1 MRIHEILVE
10 GGNVFKGEYSTI
22 RIAKDLVRPT
32 VAWLETIT
40 GFPLLGNM
48 LGSTGLKE
56 TSGDIDL
63 GIDASKYNKDELVNT
78 LKSWSAKNDPTA
90 FVKKVGTSVTFRC
103 PIAGDPK
110 LNYVQCDCMFLDDIK
125 FAKWVMRADPNSKF
139 KNQTR
144 TILIASL
151 SKAMGLKFSYT
162 RGLLNRESDT
172 PIKNGTNPLKIA
184 RTILNPDASIDDL
197 RSVESILSSINKDP
211 NREQKLADARETLA
225 KEGIII

>member
-10 GGNVFKGEYSTI
+10 GGNVFKGEYATI

-32 VAWLETIT
+32 VAWLETII
-40 GFPLLGNM
+40 GIPLLGNM

-63 GIDASKYNKDELVNT
+63 GIDATKYDKDEIYQK
-78 LKSWSAKNDPTA
+78 LKSWSGKNDPTA
-90 FVKKVGTSVTFRC
+90 FAKKVGTSVTFRC
-103 PIAGDPK
+103 PIAGNPK
-110 LNYVQCDCMFLDDIK
+110 LNYVQCDLMLLDDIK
-125 FAKWVMRADPNSKF
+125 FAKWVMRADPTSKF

-162 RGLLNRESDT
+162 RGLLVRETDQ

-184 RTILNPDASIDDL
+184 RTILNPNASIDDL
-197 RSVESILSSINKDP
+197 KSVESILTAISKDP
-211 NREQKLADARETLA
+211 HREQKIADARETLA
-225 KEGIII
+225 KEGITI